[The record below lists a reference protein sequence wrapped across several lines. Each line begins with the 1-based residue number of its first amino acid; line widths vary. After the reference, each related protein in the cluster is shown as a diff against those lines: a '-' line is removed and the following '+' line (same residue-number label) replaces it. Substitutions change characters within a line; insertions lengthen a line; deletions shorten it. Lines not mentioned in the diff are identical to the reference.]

1 MSKIAPEARPAWDR
15 ATALPGDLLA
25 WLDTCFDRWARGRLG
40 YLPLAFFLLIPA
52 GTILALF
59 SVWPMLEALRMSL
72 YGGKYGAGTFIGLG
86 NYWDALNA
94 ADFRRSALV
103 TFYYVLGT
111 VPPTLVLSFIVAYAL
126 FHVARGRGFFRTVYF
141 LPYVTSAVAAAVV
154 WRALYN
160 PQAGL
165 FNALLLHA
173 GLPAQ
178 QWLLEPRG
186 VLHIVTGGIVP
197 TTWGP
202 SLALC
207 CIMAFDIWHGSGF
220 AIVIFLAALSAIP
233 RELIEAARIDGAG
246 PRALLRHVILP
257 LLMPSILFLAIVGVV
272 RGFQAFNSF
281 YALTQ
286 GGGRAVTGT
295 ENMILYIYAQ
305 FYEYGYWGYGAAAAT
320 LMSLLII
327 VLTVVQWRF
336 LGRQGAAE

>member
-1 MSKIAPEARPAWDR
+1 MSKIAPEARPARDVL
-15 ATALPGDLLA
+15 AALPGDTLA
-25 WLDTCFDRWARGRLG
+25 WLDRRFERLARGRLG
-40 YLPLAFFLLIPA
+40 HLPLALFLLLPA
-52 GTILALF
+52 CTVLALF
-59 SVWPMLEALRMSL
+59 STWPILEALRMSL
-72 YGGKYGAGTFIGLG
+72 YGGKYGAGSFVGLG

-103 TFYYVLGT
+103 TFYYVAGT
-111 VPPTLVLSFIVAYAL
+111 VPATLVLSFIVAYAL
-126 FHVARGRGFFRTVYF
+126 FQVARGRGFFRTVYF

-165 FNALLLHA
+165 FNALLLHV

-186 VLHIVTGGIVP
+186 LLHLLTGGVVP
-197 TTWGP
+197 ATWGP

-220 AIVIFLAALSAIP
+220 AIVIFLAAMSAIP

-246 PRALLRHVILP
+246 ARAVLRHVILP
-257 LLMPSILFLAIVGVV
+257 LLMPSILFLTIVGVV

-320 LMSLLII
+320 LMSFLI
-327 VLTVVQWRF
+327 VALTVVQWRF